1 MRIRPHETIPDSWGA
16 DPADESHDMRTCVE
30 CGADVDPSDCD
41 DDREPQC
48 RECQPRY
55 VPSLAVIEA
64 VLAPDRRYR
73 CAECGVAE
81 LPREVPMGLCA
92 GCREDAR

>member
-16 DPADESHDMRTCVE
+16 DPADESQDMRTCIE
-30 CGADVDPSDCD
+30 CGADVDPCDCE

-48 RECQPRY
+48 RECRPVR
-55 VPSLAVIEA
+55 PSWAR
-64 VLAPDRRYR
+64 RRYR

-81 LPREVPMGLCA
+81 LPREVPMGVCA
-92 GCREDAR
+92 GCRKGAKS